1 MVAVKGARMAAKKSF
16 RILRKFA
23 RATRGLNKENPK
35 PVGSLGD
42 ALCTRPKKVFEILRA
57 FPRATRTVSNR
68 KLLTFDP
75 PPLQWVFS
83 FNFEICVWRP
93 NAAGAVE

>member
-23 RATRGLNKENPK
+23 P
-35 PVGSLGD
+35 
-42 ALCTRPKKVFEILRA
+42 
-57 FPRATRTVSNR
+57 ATRTVSNR

-93 NAAGAVE
+93 DAAGAVE